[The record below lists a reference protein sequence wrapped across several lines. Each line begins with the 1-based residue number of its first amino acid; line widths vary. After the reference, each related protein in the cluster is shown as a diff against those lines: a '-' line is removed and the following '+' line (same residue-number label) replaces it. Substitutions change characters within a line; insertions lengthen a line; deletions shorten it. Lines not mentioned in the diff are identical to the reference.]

1 MKNYSSHSKFSCT
14 MLRNDQNTTGVTHSR
29 CCASAEILWSRSR
42 QNFKNRRRLHYRNLG
57 LPWAVLWP
65 NKLCDVRS
73 KLWTCQ
79 ETDLRRYGCLILSS
93 KGKIYQQI
101 CKTTAVFLITY

>member
-1 MKNYSSHSKFSCT
+1 MINYSSHSKFSCT

-42 QNFKNRRRLHYRNLG
+42 QNFKNRRRLHIRNLG
-57 LPWAVLWP
+57 LPCAVLWP

-93 KGKIYQQI
+93 KGKIYQKI